1 MIRRFLRWVPALR
14 TLNPL
19 ISKNG
24 WKRVHR
30 GNFQLINIYEHEAT
44 NKIGGFR
51 GMRDE
56 NGDYK
61 LHCVVLQN
69 TPENKKAIL
78 GGLASAAR
86 VDKIASAEIDGAA
99 RGLLL

>member
-44 NKIGGFR
+44 NKIGGFIVWMFEVAR
-51 GMRDE
+51 SF
-56 NGDYK
+56 NQP
-61 LHCVVLQN
+61 L
-69 TPENKKAIL
+69 NKWNVSNVRTMIYMFYEMVQ
-78 GGLASAAR
+78 GG
-86 VDKIASAEIDGAA
+86 
-99 RGLLL
+99 

>member
-56 NGDYK
+56 RGVYR
-61 LHCVVLQN
+61 LHCVVLKTRQK
-69 TPENKKAIL
+69 TRKL
-78 GGLASAAR
+78 Y
-86 VDKIASAEIDGAA
+86 
-99 RGLLL
+99 